1 MFTETITALTERE
14 LMAAP
19 EWFVAHLDELRRVP
33 GSRPVSA
40 RTLADWAAQIGDA
53 EAPSRPTI
61 SRWLSGTTLPT
72 GFRQLELMVAGVRE
86 HSRNPPRQVRE
97 TLLRAGWWRGAYER
111 ALAESGRVDAG
122 NGQQPQI
129 VYQGLAPYGRHD
141 AKRFF
146 GRGPAIES
154 LRTRIDALFRSRAP
168 GVLVVLGPSGIGKSS
183 LLAAGLLPA
192 LERHGLDS
200 VPEAAAWPAAVI
212 TPGPDPLAA
221 LAEALGPPGHSSSPV
236 VDTEASAAG
245 RPMFLVVD
253 QFEEV
258 FTVDE
263 DRRQR
268 FVTAL
273 VDAATPRADST
284 TPAVPARPAAVV
296 LIACRNDFYPDLRR
310 LAPLKSALDAPFNL
324 DPLTSDEL
332 SEAIKEPARRAGIT
346 IGNDL
351 VTRLLADSGVISGG
365 TVDGQLPLISHVLA
379 LMNQSGPMTVRAY
392 ERVGGL
398 DGAVAHTATQAWE
411 RLQAAGVG
419 DTALALLVRMVRV
432 GDHHSQDTHQRLDR
446 HDVAPLEGPTAQ
458 ALDVLA
464 AARLITVGED
474 TVQITHEALW
484 RAWPLLRDAIDSE
497 RTDHVRRQAIDRS
510 ARIWDEAGRP
520 DEQLYRGT
528 LLSDAHRVTTRS
540 ASGAVSVT
548 GITREFL
555 AAADEQER
563 RFARRRHR
571 VRGAVTA
578 VVAVIAALAVIAG
591 HQAVTRYQSQQRAI
605 LAEVKAHAKA
615 LQPTDPSM
623 AAQLYLAAY
632 QRQPDPALYTT
643 LLDTQNQPL
652 AHPLRGHR
660 GVARAVIAGSTVVSG
675 SDDGTIRMWAADQAG
690 THQPTSTLPVSG
702 PVTGLAVVPGRPV
715 VISSVDNAKS
725 DQSVLQAWSVADP
738 RRPTA
743 LTPELPSGPAGIN
756 ALAVSPDGK
765 LLIALDEDGVLG
777 LWNITNPARP
787 VDLGVRLPG
796 ASTKVYGSGLVVSP
810 DGTTLTA
817 AGDGGTVA
825 RWNITDPARPVP
837 LPALDGGTP
846 RTQAVAI
853 SPDGDV
859 LAAGGVA
866 GALRLWDTSDPA
878 RPRLIAQPPV
888 DRASSILAA
897 AISPDGTTL
906 AAASSD
912 SSVTLWNIAD
922 PTGPI
927 PLGQPLRTDS
937 GRGIGSV
944 QFSPDGNK
952 LIAGSGD
959 GIIRVWSLPQTR
971 LTASSGTAVDLAF
984 RDDGGML
991 AVGNL
996 DNNSIYLWDTTD
1008 PSSPAPVGPPM
1019 SQGGAL
1025 RARGF
1030 NVDFAGRDDDVLV
1043 SSGGRTIRA
1052 WSMQDP
1058 RQPTQL
1064 GPDLVLP
1071 VEVGGQAISP
1081 DGRTLAV
1088 GGADGATRLFD
1099 LTDPTRPMPLNVSL
1113 AGTRGEIVA
1122 ALDFSPDGR
1131 TLATAGHDGQVR
1143 LWNTSDPTRARAV
1156 GAPLVG
1162 HTDNIYGL
1170 AFSPDGTRLA
1180 SAGFDHTVRLWDTT
1194 DPASARAQGPPLT
1207 AQRNVLGEVSWSRDG
1222 TTLAAASHDSTVALW
1237 NVADPVRPTAI
1248 GNPLGGH
1255 TDNVYSAAFSPAT
1268 PSILASGAR
1277 DQTVLL
1283 FNLDVHE
1290 AIRRVCAATPDTLTP
1305 QAWDAYVS
1313 PDESYEPPCAD
1324 ADMVGDDQ
1332 RSSAAW

>member
-1 MFTETITALTERE
+1 
-14 LMAAP
+14 MAY
-19 EWFVAHLDELRRVP
+19 LDELRRVP
-33 GSRPVSA
+33 GSRPASA
-40 RTLADWAAQIGDA
+40 RALAEWAAQVGDD

-61 SRWLSGTTLPT
+61 NRWLSGTTLPT
-72 GFRQLELMVAGVRE
+72 SFRPLELTVLGVRE
-86 HSRNPPRQVRE
+86 HSRNPPHRVRE
-97 TLLRAGWWRGAYER
+97 TLLRSAWWHDAYER
-111 ALAESGRVDAG
+111 ALRESGRG
-122 NGQQPQI
+122 NTADGHAPQI
-129 VYQGLAPYGRHD
+129 IYQGLEPFGRND
-141 AKRFF
+141 AERFF

-154 LRTRIDALFRSRAP
+154 LRARIDALLRSRAP
-168 GVLVVLGPSGIGKSS
+168 GLLVMLGQSGIGKSS

-192 LERHGLDS
+192 LEQHGLDS
-200 VPEAAAWPAAVI
+200 VPDSATWPAAVI
-212 TPGPDPLAA
+212 TPGLDPLAA
-221 LAEALGPPGHSSSPV
+221 LADAN
-236 VDTEASAAG
+236 ASAAG

-253 QFEEV
+253 QFEEI

-273 VDAATPRADST
+273 LHAATPRAE
-284 TPAVPARPAAVV
+284 PPAAVPAWPAAVV
-296 LIACRNDFYPDLRR
+296 VIACRNDFYPDLRR
-310 LAPLKSALDAPFNL
+310 LAPLKPALDAPFNL
-324 DPLTSDEL
+324 DPLTGDEL

-346 IGNDL
+346 VGNDL
-351 VTRLLADSGVISGG
+351 VNRLLADAGVIGGG
-365 TVDGQLPLISHVLA
+365 TIDGQLPLISHVLA

-392 ERVGGL
+392 DRVGGL

-419 DTALALLVRMVRV
+419 ETALALLVRMVRV
-432 GDHHSQDTHQRLDR
+432 GDHPGQDTHQRLDR
-446 HDVAPLEGPTAQ
+446 HEVVPPEGGPTAH

-464 AARLITVGED
+464 AARLITVGAD

-497 RTDHVRRQAIDRS
+497 RTDHVRRQGIDRS
-510 ARIWDEAGRP
+510 ARLWDEAGRP
-520 DEQLYRGT
+520 DELLHRGT
-528 LLSDAHRVTTRS
+528 LLTDAHRVTTRS

-563 RFARRRHR
+563 RFARRRRR
-571 VRGAVTA
+571 VRGAVTS
-578 VVAVIAALAVIAG
+578 VVAVIVALAVFAG

-605 LAEVKAHAKA
+605 LAEVKAQAKA
-615 LQPTDPSM
+615 LQPTDPSL
-623 AAQLYLAAY
+623 AAQLYLTAY

-675 SDDGTIRMWAADQAG
+675 SDDDTIRVWAADRAG

-702 PVTGLAVVPGRPV
+702 SVTGLAVVPDRPI
-715 VISSVDNAKS
+715 VISSVDSARS
-725 DQSVLQAWSVADP
+725 GPSVLQVWSVADP
-738 RRPTA
+738 ARPTA
-743 LTPELPSGPAGIN
+743 LTPELPSGPAEIS
-756 ALAVSPDGK
+756 ALTVSPDGR
-765 LLIALDEDGVLG
+765 LLIAMDEDGVAR
-777 LWNITNPARP
+777 LWNITDPAQP
-787 VDLGVRLPG
+787 VELGARLPG
-796 ASTKVYGSGLVVSP
+796 ASTQVYGSGLVVSP
-810 DGTTLTA
+810 DGSTLTA
-817 AGDGGTVA
+817 AGDEGTVA
-825 RWNITDPARPVP
+825 RWDIADPARPVS
-837 LPALDGGTP
+837 LPPLDGGTP
-846 RTQAVAI
+846 RTQAVAV
-853 SPDGDV
+853 SPDGKI

-866 GALRLWDTSDPA
+866 GALRLWDASNPV

-888 DRASSILAA
+888 DRASSILAT
-897 AISPDGTTL
+897 AISPDGTIL

-912 SSVTLWNIAD
+912 STVTLWNIAD
-922 PTGPI
+922 PTRPI

-959 GIIRVWSLPQTR
+959 GVIRVWSLPETR

-984 RDDGGML
+984 SDDGGML

-1008 PSSPAPVGPPM
+1008 SSSPARMGPPL

-1030 NVDFAGRDDDVLV
+1030 NVEFAGRDDNVLV
-1043 SSGGRTIRA
+1043 SSGGRTIRV
-1052 WSMQDP
+1052 WSMRDP
-1058 RQPTQL
+1058 RQPAQL

-1071 VEVGGQAISP
+1071 VEVGGQAVSP
-1081 DGRTLAV
+1081 DGLTLAV
-1088 GGADGATRLFD
+1088 GGADGVTRLFD

-1113 AGTRGEIVA
+1113 AGTPDEIVA
-1122 ALDFSPDGR
+1122 SLAFSPDGR
-1131 TLATAGHDGQVR
+1131 TLATAGHDHQVR
-1143 LWNTSDPTRARAV
+1143 LWDTSDPAHAHAV

-1170 AFSPDGTRLA
+1170 VFSPDGTRLA
-1180 SAGFDHTVRLWDTT
+1180 STGFDHTVRLWDTSA
-1194 DPASARAQGPPLT
+1194 PASARALGPPLT
-1207 AQRNVLGEVSWSRDG
+1207 EQSNVLGEAAWSPDG
-1222 TTLAAASHDSTVALW
+1222 ATLAAASHDSTVALW
-1237 NVADPVRPTAI
+1237 NVAGPARPPAI
-1248 GNPLGGH
+1248 GNPLVGH
-1255 TDNVYSAAFSPAT
+1255 TDNVYSVEFAPT
-1268 PSILASGAR
+1268 GPSILASGAR

-1283 FNLDVHE
+1283 RNLDVHA
-1290 AIRRVCAATPDTLTP
+1290 AIRRLCAATPDTLTP

-1313 PDESYEPPCAD
+1313 PDESYDPPCAD
-1324 ADMVGDDQ
+1324 PAVLGDQ

>member
-1 MFTETITALTERE
+1 
-14 LMAAP
+14 MAAP
-19 EWFVAHLDELRRVP
+19 EWFVADLDALRRVP
-33 GSRPVSA
+33 GSQPASA
-40 RTLADWAAQIGDA
+40 RALAEWAAQIGDE

-61 SRWLSGTTLPT
+61 NRWLSGTTLPT
-72 GFRQLELMVAGVRE
+72 GFRPLELMVAGVRE

-97 TLLRAGWWRGAYER
+97 TLLRSGWWRGAYER
-111 ALAESGRVDAG
+111 ALAESGRVEAT

-129 VYQGLAPYGRHD
+129 VYQGLAPFGRHD
-141 AKRFF
+141 AERFF

-154 LRTRIDALFRSRAP
+154 LRARIDALLRSRAP
-168 GVLVVLGPSGIGKSS
+168 GVLVVLGQSGVGKSS

-192 LERHGLDS
+192 LGRHGLDS

-212 TPGPDPLAA
+212 TPGPDPLVD
-221 LAEALGPPGHSSSPV
+221 LAEALDAPDGSSTTV
-236 VDTEASAAG
+236 ADANASAAG

-253 QFEEV
+253 QFEEI

-273 VDAATPRADST
+273 IDAATPRAE
-284 TPAVPARPAAVV
+284 PPAAVPAGPAAVV
-296 LIACRNDFYPDLRR
+296 VIACRNDFYPDLRR
-310 LAPLKSALDAPFNL
+310 LAPLKPALDAPFNL
-324 DPLTSDEL
+324 DPLTGDEL
-332 SEAIKEPARRAGIT
+332 SEAIKEPARRAGVT

-351 VTRLLADSGVISGG
+351 VNRLLADAGVTGGG
-365 TVDGQLPLISHVLA
+365 TIDGQLPLISHVLA

-392 ERVGGL
+392 DRVGGL

-419 DTALALLVRMVRV
+419 GTALALLVRMVRV
-432 GDHHSQDTHQRLDR
+432 GDHHGQDTHQRLDR
-446 HDVAPLEGPTAQ
+446 HEVVPPEGGPTAH

-484 RAWPLLRDAIDSE
+484 REWPLLRDAIDSE

-510 ARIWDEAGRP
+510 ARLWDEAGRP
-520 DEQLYRGT
+520 DEQLLRGT
-528 LLSDAHRVTTRS
+528 LLTDAHRVTTPLT
-540 ASGAVSVT
+540 SGAVSVT

-563 RFARRRHR
+563 RFARRRRR
-571 VRGAVTA
+571 VRGAVTS
-578 VVAVIAALAVIAG
+578 VVAVIVALAVVAG

-605 LAEVKAHAKA
+605 LAEVKAQAKA
-615 LQPTDPSM
+615 LQPTDPSL
-623 AAQLYLAAY
+623 AAQLYLTAY

-675 SDDGTIRMWAADQAG
+675 SDDDTIRVWAADRAG

-702 PVTGLAVVPGRPV
+702 PVTGLAVVPARPIV
-715 VISSVDNAKS
+715 VSSVDNARS
-725 DQSVLQAWSVADP
+725 GQSVLQVWNVADP
-738 RRPTA
+738 ARPTA
-743 LTPELPSGPAGIN
+743 LTPELPSGPAEIS
-756 ALAVSPDGK
+756 ALTVSPDGR
-765 LLIALDEDGVLG
+765 LLIAMDEDGVAR
-777 LWNITNPARP
+777 LWNITDPAQP
-787 VDLGVRLPG
+787 VDLGARLPG
-796 ASTKVYGSGLVVSP
+796 ASTQVYGSGLVVSP

-817 AGDGGTVA
+817 AGDEGTVA
-825 RWNITDPARPVP
+825 RWNITDPARPVA
-837 LPALDGGTP
+837 LPPLDGGTP
-846 RTQAVAI
+846 RTQAVAV
-853 SPDGDV
+853 SPDGKI

-866 GALRLWDTSDPA
+866 GALRLWDTSDPV

-888 DRASSILAA
+888 DRASSILAT
-897 AISPDGTTL
+897 AISPDGTIL

-922 PTGPI
+922 PTRPI

-944 QFSPDGNK
+944 QFSPDGDK

-959 GIIRVWSLPQTR
+959 GIIRVWSLPATR

-984 RDDGGML
+984 RDNGGML

-996 DNNSIYLWDTTD
+996 ANNSIYLWDTTD
-1008 PSSPAPVGPPM
+1008 PSSPARMGPPL

-1030 NVDFAGRDDDVLV
+1030 NVDFAGRDDNVLV

-1052 WSMQDP
+1052 WSMRDP

-1071 VEVGGQAISP
+1071 VEAGGQAISP

-1088 GGADGATRLFD
+1088 GGADGVTRLFD

-1113 AGTRGEIVA
+1113 AGTPDEIVA
-1122 ALDFSPDGR
+1122 SLDFSPDGR
-1131 TLATAGHDGQVR
+1131 TLATAGHDHQVR
-1143 LWNTSDPTRARAV
+1143 LWDTSDPTRAHAV

-1170 AFSPDGTRLA
+1170 VFSPDGTRLA
-1180 SAGFDHTVRLWDTT
+1180 STGYDHTVRLWDTS
-1194 DPASARAQGPPLT
+1194 DPASARALGPPLT
-1207 AQRNVLGEVSWSRDG
+1207 EQSNVLGEASWSPDG
-1222 TTLAAASHDSTVALW
+1222 ATLAAASHDSTVALW
-1237 NVADPVRPTAI
+1237 NVVDPARPAAI
-1248 GNPLGGH
+1248 GNPLVGH
-1255 TDNVYSAAFSPAT
+1255 TDNVYSAEFAPT
-1268 PSILASGAR
+1268 GPSILASGAR

-1283 FNLDVHE
+1283 RNLDVHA
-1290 AIRRVCAATPDTLTP
+1290 AIRRLCAATPDTLTP

-1313 PDESYEPPCAD
+1313 PDESYDPPCAD
-1324 ADMVGDDQ
+1324 PAVLGDQ

>member
-1 MFTETITALTERE
+1 MVRCAPRR
-14 LMAAP
+14 AAT
-19 EWFVAHLDELRRVP
+19 
-33 GSRPVSA
+33 SA
-40 RTLADWAAQIGDA
+40 RIPARVGAYLGGLGGPDRDA

-702 PVTGLAVVPGRPV
+702 PVTGLAVVPRPPGRYQQRGQREVRSERAAGMERRRPAPPNSADPGVAERPSGDQRSGGLRKRSGGQPGRNYSDGRGGRRHGRPV
-715 VISSVDNAKS
+715 EHHR
-725 DQSVLQAWSVADP
+725 P
-738 RRPTA
+738 RPPGPTA
-743 LTPELPSGPAGIN
+743 
-756 ALAVSPDGK
+756 
-765 LLIALDEDGVLG
+765 
-777 LWNITNPARP
+777 
-787 VDLGVRLPG
+787 
-796 ASTKVYGSGLVVSP
+796 
-810 DGTTLTA
+810 GTGRRHA
-817 AGDGGTVA
+817 
-825 RWNITDPARPVP
+825 P
-837 LPALDGGTP
+837 
-846 RTQAVAI
+846 TQAVAI

-1081 DGRTLAV
+1081 DGA
-1088 GGADGATRLFD
+1088 
-1099 LTDPTRPMPLNVSL
+1099 P
-1113 AGTRGEIVA
+1113 
-1122 ALDFSPDGR
+1122 SP
-1131 TLATAGHDGQVR
+1131 
-1143 LWNTSDPTRARAV
+1143 
-1156 GAPLVG
+1156 
-1162 HTDNIYGL
+1162 
-1170 AFSPDGTRLA
+1170 
-1180 SAGFDHTVRLWDTT
+1180 
-1194 DPASARAQGPPLT
+1194 
-1207 AQRNVLGEVSWSRDG
+1207 
-1222 TTLAAASHDSTVALW
+1222 
-1237 NVADPVRPTAI
+1237 
-1248 GNPLGGH
+1248 
-1255 TDNVYSAAFSPAT
+1255 
-1268 PSILASGAR
+1268 
-1277 DQTVLL
+1277 
-1283 FNLDVHE
+1283 
-1290 AIRRVCAATPDTLTP
+1290 
-1305 QAWDAYVS
+1305 
-1313 PDESYEPPCAD
+1313 
-1324 ADMVGDDQ
+1324 
-1332 RSSAAW
+1332 